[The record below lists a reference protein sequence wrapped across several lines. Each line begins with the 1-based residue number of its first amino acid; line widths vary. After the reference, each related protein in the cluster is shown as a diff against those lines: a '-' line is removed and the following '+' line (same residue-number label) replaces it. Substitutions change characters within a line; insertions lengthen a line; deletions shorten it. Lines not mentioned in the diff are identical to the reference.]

1 MIRTFRPA
9 DLNLNLATAEQPKT
23 HFFWEEAFEAAQP

>member
-1 MIRTFRPA
+1 MIRFRMA

-23 HFFWEEAFEAAQP
+23 PLFWEKAFQAALP

>member
-1 MIRTFRPA
+1 MIPCFRPA

-23 HFFWEEAFEAAQP
+23 PFFWEEAFEAAPP